1 MLFVVAKRDF
11 TDSDCVFVALLSHG
25 DEGVIY
31 GTDGPVQ
38 YEQIFSLF
46 KPPEVNKSLVGKPK
60 IFLIQVRSEFITR
73 SNYSL
78 ILPLLEGRINCLVV
92 FSMNDK

>member
-1 MLFVVAKRDF
+1 LLFVVAKRDF

-60 IFLIQVRSEFITR
+60 IFLIQVRSEFIAV
-73 SNYSL
+73 NSL
-78 ILPLLEGRINCLVV
+78 PDQTILGYYLYWKAGQIV
-92 FSMNDK
+92 